1 VLSIGGQG
9 AVLRPLDFVKNS
21 REKHGKEKRNGR
33 EKKIGTRK
41 KRRQGWGCKLGG
53 GTFLVGL
60 KVIDAPCY
68 VSYSWFRHLGSIK
81 KLSGFCW
88 VNPSKNPPQT

>member
-53 GTFLVGL
+53 DFLGWL
-60 KVIDAPCY
+60 KGDRRSLLC
-68 VSYSWFRHLGSIK
+68 
-81 KLSGFCW
+81 KLLM
-88 VNPSKNPPQT
+88 VQTPW